1 MIPDDESYEELR
13 QKTESMSIDERIA
26 FALELGKQE
35 VQAYA
40 IANDVTEEEAVY
52 RWRLRSQFGRR
63 FSRCK
68 VGEPPGFPKR
78 RTPRQI

>member
-1 MIPDDESYEELR
+1 MIPIDDESYEALR
-13 QKTESMSIDERIA
+13 QKTASMSIEERIA

-35 VQAYA
+35 LQAYA
-40 IANDVTEEEAVY
+40 LANGVSEDEARY

-68 VGEPPGFPKR
+68 AGR
-78 RTPRQI
+78 